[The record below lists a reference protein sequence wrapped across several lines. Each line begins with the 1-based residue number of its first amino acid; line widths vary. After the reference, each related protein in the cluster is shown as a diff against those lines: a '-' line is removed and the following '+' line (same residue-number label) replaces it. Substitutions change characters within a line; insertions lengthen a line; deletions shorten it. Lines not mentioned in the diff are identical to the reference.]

1 MGYYTKGQ
9 KLTTKSD
16 VVTRSEGNWG
26 MRNINNGRITFTFE
40 EERWSERRNCFVS
53 VGKMENGAYF
63 EWPTKD
69 VTDNPDY
76 VTPSSSSV
84 GG

>member
-1 MGYYTKGQ
+1 MGYFTKGQ
-9 KLTTKSD
+9 KLTTKNN

-26 MRNINNGRITFTFE
+26 MRNIDNGRITFTFE

-53 VGKMENGAYF
+53 VGKMDNGAYF

-69 VTDNPDY
+69 VTDNPNY
-76 VTPSSSSV
+76 VPPGDSSH